1 MGGIV
6 AYDHLI
12 TAPKDGADGEP
23 AVGYYFV
30 AEPSVVH
37 FNSEGEPT
45 VKSVKVT
52 AYKAVGGKVS
62 PYGGASVMIYY
73 DTGGSV
79 VKSVPVLNPATLTP
93 SAGDAAKYSRVDF
106 RLIISGNVVATIS
119 IPYVSNGSN
128 GTNGKDGTSF
138 VVKGTANG
146 HAASEEDV
154 PAGAKGL
161 WLLDSV
167 IAGGL
172 ALWYPEELGGSSA
185 AVGDAY
191 IINGDIWVAGD
202 KAWNPLGQFRGP
214 EGAQGPR
221 GAQGSPGPMSYL
233 AGEWQ
238 SGVTYTRTEDLIPV
252 VSHKGFYWRPDG
264 DISILNIEPSADNDD
279 WELVSKDD
287 MVFARIVMSDFG
299 KFGSAI
305 MVGDYLFS
313 QFGKLNGETIDE
325 NSSKKDTAYTQF
337 NADNPED
344 STRFVPSLWINFR
357 TGELHCKQGFFHGEV
372 NAESGTFNGT
382 VNANDGIFKGIC
394 RQPFVLYEGTVL
406 NADGSSYSALD
417 KFDNVSLP
425 MSSSGWN
432 IALEL
437 PWAMSCIGRKL
448 TIANFEWLGVRGSD
462 NYVATAPLGCQFYEG
477 GRIYKDLY
485 INREIVELLGY
496 GDTNRFYGWIVINR
510 VPINKYKYSKPSM
523 VFCMGSVTAVRTGK
537 TTGTVTLSRWSSSN
551 GVSKDDVTV
560 TRVETGKYTIKFP
573 VTAVPN
579 DDYIP
584 IVTGSIAGTTTDA
597 KAVYACVAAKSKGSF
612 TVLTADDDS
621 LNEGGFNFVLLDPN
635 GWDL

>member
-37 FNSEGEPT
+37 FNSDGEPT

-52 AYKAVGGKVS
+52 AYKVVGGEVS
-62 PYGGASVMIYY
+62 PYGGASVMSHY
-73 DTGGSV
+73 DTGGSL
-79 VKSVPVLNPATLTP
+79 VKSVAVLNPATFNP
-93 SAGDAAKYSRVDF
+93 SAGDAAKYSRVAF

-119 IPYVSNGSN
+119 IPYVSDGYN
-128 GTNGKDGTSF
+128 GTDGKDGTSF
-138 VVKGTANG
+138 VVKGTAVG
-146 HAASEEDV
+146 HASSESAI
-154 PAGAKGL
+154 PAGSKGL
-161 WLLDSV
+161 WLVDVKNTGDLS
-167 IAGGL
+167 
-172 ALWYPEELGGSSA
+172 LWYPDLNVGGIA
-185 AVGDAY
+185 NIGDAY
-191 IINGDIWVAGD
+191 IIGQNIWVFGD
-202 KAWNPLGQFRGP
+202 KAWRNLGQFRGP
-214 EGAQGPR
+214 EGSQGPV

-238 SGVTYTRTEDLIPV
+238 SGVTYTRTAELVPI
-252 VSHKGFYWRPDG
+252 VSHMEKFWRPHAE
-264 DISILNIEPSADNDD
+264 ISILNVEPTADNDE
-279 WELVSKDD
+279 WEYVHKDD

-344 STRFVPSLWINFR
+344 STKFVPSLWINFR
-357 TGELHCKQGFFHGEV
+357 TGELHCKEGFFHGEV

-394 RQPFVLYEGTVL
+394 RQPFVLYEGVVI

-425 MSSSGWN
+425 MSSTGWN

-437 PWAMSCIGRKL
+437 PWTMSCIGRKL
-448 TIANFEWLGVRGSD
+448 TVANFEWMGVAGSD
-462 NYVATAPLGCQFYEG
+462 PYVATAPQGFKFYEG
-477 GRIYKDLY
+477 GRIYENLY
-485 INREIVELLGY
+485 IKREIVELLGY
-496 GDTNRFYGWIVINR
+496 GDTSRFYGWVVINR
-510 VPINKYKYSKPSM
+510 VPMNKYKYSKPSR

-537 TTGTVTLSRWSSSN
+537 TTGTVTFTRWSSSN
-551 GVSKDDVTV
+551 GVSKDEVTV
-560 TRVETGKYTIKFP
+560 TRVETGKYTIRFP
-573 VTAVPN
+573 LTAVPN

-621 LNEGGFNFVLLDPN
+621 LNEGGFNFVLLDPD

>member
-6 AYDHLI
+6 TYDHLI

-52 AYKAVGGKVS
+52 AYKVVGGEVS
-62 PYGGASVMIYY
+62 PYGGASVMSHY
-73 DTGGSV
+73 DNGGSL
-79 VKSVPVLNPATLTP
+79 VKSVAVLNPATFKP
-93 SAGDAAKYSRVDF
+93 SAGDATRYSRVAL
-106 RLIISGNVVATIS
+106 RLVISGNVVATIS
-119 IPYVSNGSN
+119 IPYVSDGYN
-128 GTNGKDGTSF
+128 GTDGKDGTSF
-138 VVKGTANG
+138 VVKGTAVG
-146 HAASEEDV
+146 HASSESAI
-154 PAGAKGL
+154 PAGSIGL
-161 WLLDSV
+161 WLVDVKNTGDLS
-167 IAGGL
+167 
-172 ALWYPEELGGSSA
+172 LWYPELNVGGSA
-185 AVGDAY
+185 NIGDAY
-191 IINGDIWVAGD
+191 IIGQNIWVFGD
-202 KAWNPLGQFRGP
+202 KAWRNLGQFRGP
-214 EGAQGPR
+214 EGAQGPV

-238 SGVTYTRTEDLIPV
+238 RGITYTRTAELVPI
-252 VSHKGFYWRPDG
+252 VSHEEKFWRPHAE
-264 DISILNIEPSADNDD
+264 ISILNVEPTADNDE
-279 WELVSKDD
+279 WEFVQKDT

-344 STRFVPSLWINFR
+344 SARFVPSLWINFR
-357 TGELHCKQGFFHGEV
+357 TGELHCKDGFFHGEV

-394 RQPFVLYEGTVL
+394 RQPFVLYEGVVI
-406 NADGSSYSALD
+406 NADGSSWSALD

-437 PWAMSCIGRKL
+437 PWTMSCIGRKL

-462 NYVATAPLGCQFYEG
+462 TYVATAPQGCNFYEG

-496 GDTNRFYGWIVINR
+496 GDTDRFYGWVVINR
-510 VPINKYKYSKPSM
+510 VPVNKYKYSKPSM

-537 TTGTVTLSRWSSSN
+537 TTGTVTLTRWSSSN
-551 GVSKDDVTV
+551 GVSKDEVTV

-621 LNEGGFNFVLLDPN
+621 LNEGCFNFVLLDPD
-635 GWDL
+635 GWNL